1 LYDGEVTLTTRNG
14 WVLDLPSEMADEIA
28 DDIRSLGHTVE
39 RTDLDIT

>member
-1 LYDGEVTLTTRNG
+1 
-14 WVLDLPSEMADEIA
+14 MADEIA